1 MREVFALGFGNF
13 MFQLSFLG
21 AKNYCLAFCISF
33 RVKVGLFYFYI
44 LSFFLFLSTDRFL
57 KEYTTYPENDTM
69 VICSTNLED
78 RRKYFVNMRLSTDEE
93 TTTTHRTNILPMI
106 YFVTPTYPRRE
117 QIPELT
123 RLAQT
128 LLHIRNIHWIVADDT
143 DMCNN
148 FLDHIL
154 NRFGK

>member
-1 MREVFALGFGNF
+1 
-13 MFQLSFLG
+13 
-21 AKNYCLAFCISF
+21 
-33 RVKVGLFYFYI
+33 
-44 LSFFLFLSTDRFL
+44 
-57 KEYTTYPENDTM
+57 M
-69 VICSTNLED
+69 VICSTHFD
-78 RRKYFVNMRLSTDEE
+78 DKRKYFNDVDVKDETSTN
-93 TTTTHRTNILPMI
+93 TLPII

-143 DMCNN
+143 DICNN

-154 NRFGK
+154 NRFGEFCLYWRRGTTF

>member
-1 MREVFALGFGNF
+1 
-13 MFQLSFLG
+13 
-21 AKNYCLAFCISF
+21 
-33 RVKVGLFYFYI
+33 
-44 LSFFLFLSTDRFL
+44 
-57 KEYTTYPENDTM
+57 M
-69 VICSTNLED
+69 VVCSTHFED
-78 RRKYFVNMRLSTDEE
+78 KRKYFADMQVDLINNNEE
-93 TTTTHRTNILPMI
+93 TSTNTLPTI

-143 DMCNN
+143 DICNN
-148 FLDHIL
+148 ILDHIL